1 MMRMTFTGLA
11 IGGAGLVVVLACAAP
26 EMPEHREGAAIYA
39 ENCAMCHGVDARGS
53 GDIAT
58 GMTPAPSDLTV
69 LARGNGGRFPV
80 ARVLSQV
87 DGYLKGETPGDDMP
101 EFGALLEGDLVPV
114 ETDDGV
120 MTPTPRP
127 LAALL
132 AYLETV
138 QR

>member
-1 MMRMTFTGLA
+1 M
-11 IGGAGLVVVLACAAP
+11 ILACTTQD
-26 EMPEHREGAAIYA
+26 MPENREGAAIYA
-39 ENCAMCHGVDARGS
+39 ENCAMCHGATGRGN
-53 GDIAT
+53 GEAAA
-58 GMTPAPSDLTV
+58 GMTPAPADLTL
-69 LARGNGGRFPV
+69 LARDNGGAFPV
-80 ARVLSQV
+80 SRVLSQV
-87 DGYLKGETPGDDMP
+87 DGYLKGEKGGGDDMP

>member
-1 MMRMTFTGLA
+1 MRRMTFTGLA
-11 IGGAGLVVVLACAAP
+11 LGGAGLVVGLACATP
-26 EMPEHREGAAIYA
+26 EMPEHREGAAIYK
-39 ENCAMCHGVDARGS
+39 ENCAMCHGADARGS
-53 GDIAT
+53 GEIAA

-69 LARGNGGRFPV
+69 LARSNGGRFPV

-87 DGYLKGETPGDDMP
+87 DGYLKGDSPGDDMP